1 MSIVLALVLGTV
13 ISLLGTLLP
22 GLLNMT
28 AARVS
33 LRDGQRRALF
43 YCLGA
48 VTIIFFQV
56 YIAVSFAKF
65 INQNPDI
72 IDMLQE
78 VGIGIFGLLTIYF
91 IFIAKK
97 PITKQEEEAVS
108 VKSKTGRYFLGVLL
122 SALNFFPIPFY
133 VFTSLTLATYG
144 YFDFASHL
152 FVFMFVLGC
161 VIGAFAMLYIYVVF
175 FKNFRSR
182 LGFITRNINY
192 IIGGVTGLVA
202 VITLLRMLKKS

>member
-1 MSIVLALVLGTV
+1 MRIVLPLALGTV

-33 LRDGQRRALF
+33 LRDGRKRAVI

-48 VTIIFFQV
+48 VTVIFFQV

-65 INQNPDI
+65 INRNPDI

-91 IFIAKK
+91 LFIAKK

-133 VFTSLTLATYG
+133 VFISITLASYG
-144 YFDFASHL
+144 YFDFADPI
-152 FVFMFVLGC
+152 FVLMFVLGG
-161 VIGAFAMLYIYVVF
+161 VIGAFAMLYLYVVF
-175 FKNFRSR
+175 FKNFKDS
-182 LGFITRNINY
+182 LGFITHNINY
-192 IIGGVTGLVA
+192 IIGGVTALVA
-202 VITLLRMLKKS
+202 IITLIKLLK

>member
-1 MSIVLALVLGTV
+1 MRIVLPLALGTV

-33 LRDGQRRALF
+33 LRDGRRRAVI

-48 VTIIFFQV
+48 VTVILFQV

-65 INQNPDI
+65 INRNPDVI
-72 IDMLQE
+72 AILQE
-78 VGIGIFGLLTIYF
+78 VGIGIFGLLTVYF

-133 VFTSLTLATYG
+133 VFVSITLSTYG
-144 YFDFASHL
+144 YFDFADSI
-152 FVFMFVLGC
+152 FVLTFVIGS
-161 VIGAFAMLYIYVVF
+161 VIGAFTMLYLYVVF
-175 FKNFRSR
+175 FKNFQES
-182 LGFITRNINY
+182 LGFVTRNINY
-192 IIGGVTGLVA
+192 IIGSVTGVVA
-202 VITLLRMLKKS
+202 IIALIRLLK

>member
-1 MSIVLALVLGTV
+1 MRIVLPLALGTV

-28 AARVS
+28 AARIS
-33 LRDGQRRALF
+33 LRDGRKRAVI

-48 VTIIFFQV
+48 VTVIFFQM
-56 YIAVSFAKF
+56 YIAVSFVKF

-78 VGIGIFGLLTIYF
+78 VGIAIFGLLTIYF
-91 IFIAKK
+91 LFIAKK

-108 VKSKTGRYFLGVLL
+108 IKSKTGRYFLGVLL

-133 VFTSLTLATYG
+133 VFISITLGTYG
-144 YFDFASHL
+144 YFDFTDPL
-152 FVFMFVLGC
+152 FVALFVLGG
-161 VIGAFAMLYIYVVF
+161 VLGSFAMLYLYVVF
-175 FKNFRSR
+175 FKNFKDN

-202 VITLLRMLKKS
+202 VITLIRLLKES

>member
-33 LRDGQRRALF
+33 LRDGRRRAVF

-48 VTIIFFQV
+48 VTIIFFQM

-108 VKSKTGRYFLGVLL
+108 VKSTTGRYFLGVLL

-133 VFTSLTLATYG
+133 VFVSITLFTYG
-144 YFDFASHL
+144 YFDFADNL
-152 FVFMFVLGC
+152 FVLMFVLGG
-161 VIGAFAMLYIYVVF
+161 VIGSFSMLYLYVVF
-175 FKNFRSR
+175 FKNFKDK

-202 VITLLRMLKKS
+202 IIAILRLLKES

>member
-1 MSIVLALVLGTV
+1 MRIVLPLALGTV

-33 LRDGQRRALF
+33 LRDGRKRAVF

-48 VTIIFFQV
+48 VTVIFFQV

-65 INQNPDI
+65 INRNPDI
-72 IDMLQE
+72 IAMLQE
-78 VGIGIFGLLTIYF
+78 VGIGIFGILTIYF

-108 VKSKTGRYFLGVLL
+108 VKSKTGRYFLGILL

-133 VFTSLTLATYG
+133 VFISITLATYG
-144 YFDFASHL
+144 CFDFADHL
-152 FVFMFVLGC
+152 FVLTFVLGG
-161 VIGAFAMLYIYVVF
+161 VIGSFAMLYLYVVF
-175 FKNFRSR
+175 FKNFQGH

-202 VITLLRMLKKS
+202 VIAVIRLLKES

>member
-1 MSIVLALVLGTV
+1 MSIVLALALGIV

-28 AARVS
+28 AARIA
-33 LRDGQRRALF
+33 LRDGRKRAVI

-65 INQNPDI
+65 INRNPDI

-78 VGIGIFGLLTIYF
+78 VGIGIFGLLTVYF
-91 IFIAKK
+91 LFIAKK

-133 VFTSLTLATYG
+133 VFVTITLGTYG
-144 YFDFASHL
+144 YIDFTDHL

-161 VIGAFAMLYIYVVF
+161 VIGAFAMLYLYVVF
-175 FKNFRSR
+175 FKNFKER

-202 VITLLRMLKKS
+202 IITLIRLLKES